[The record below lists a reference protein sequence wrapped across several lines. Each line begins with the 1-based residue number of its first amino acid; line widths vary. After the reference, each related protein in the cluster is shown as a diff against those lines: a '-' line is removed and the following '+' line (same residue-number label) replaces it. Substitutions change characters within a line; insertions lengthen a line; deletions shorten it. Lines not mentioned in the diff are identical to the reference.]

1 LVVDQLNLEKRGIP
15 TVTVVTTAFEEM
27 IRSLIK
33 DQGVPEMALVV
44 EQHPIAG
51 HNPDGV
57 RKKAEAAFP
66 VVLKAATQWQ
76 PGKK

>member
-1 LVVDQLNLEKRGIP
+1 
-15 TVTVVTTAFEEM
+15 
-27 IRSLIK
+27 
-33 DQGVPEMALVV
+33 LVV

-51 HNPDGV
+51 HNLEGV

-66 VVLKAATQWQ
+66 VVLKAATEWQ